1 MQNKGLQR
9 LKPMQQQLPPDL
21 LTALV
26 KLKYLSLYLVIS
38 VIPDLDL
45 VESGPCYDVIPLV
58 AGDERG
64 CIHGAAVADDWV
76 KIHI

>member
-1 MQNKGLQR
+1 
-9 LKPMQQQLPPDL
+9 MQQQLPPDL

-26 KLKYLSLYLVIS
+26 KLKYLSHYLVIS

-64 CIHGAAVADDWV
+64 CVHGAAVADDWG
-76 KIHI
+76 KIHIGHL